1 MISLETINE
10 RFLLLSALDVWG
22 GSGTGHLL
30 LVLESHVWL
39 MALCWPADLGQG
51 ELTPSSQLSKSRWN
65 PACWSVMSWP

>member
-10 RFLLLSALDVWG
+10 RSLLLSALDVWG

-39 MALCWPADLGQG
+39 MALCWLRIWGKVSSLPV
-51 ELTPSSQLSKSRWN
+51 PS
-65 PACWSVMSWP
+65 